1 MRFPHYR
8 ALIAAALLAA
18 CSAPSPPEEAV
29 RAWLEAAETA
39 IEEHDRGRLV
49 EMIAEHYV
57 DAHGNDRDAVEQRL
71 RFYFLRNR
79 NILIASK
86 VEKLEIVGGT
96 AAQVV
101 LTAGLAGTD
110 ANAFDLRAD
119 AYRFELE
126 LVEENGEWLLIGAD
140 WNEL

>member
-8 ALIAAALLAA
+8 ALIAAALLAG

-29 RAWLEAAETA
+29 RAWLEAAEA
-39 IEEHDRGRLV
+39 AVEERDRGRLV

-57 DAHGNDRDAVEQRL
+57 DAHGNDRAAVEQRL
-71 RFYFLRNR
+71 RLYFLRNR
-79 NILIASK
+79 NILVASN
-86 VEKLEIVGGT
+86 VEELEIIGGT
-96 AAQVV
+96 AARVV
-101 LTAGLAGTD
+101 LTAGLAGTE
-110 ANAFDLRAD
+110 ANAFGLRAD

-126 LVEENGEWLLIGAD
+126 LVEEDEEWLLIGAD